1 MNEIVC
7 CIKTSIATG
16 WIRLSH
22 TTESD
27 SGLGPL
33 HLHHVQII
41 MEKKCVV
48 ACSRKQKQ
56 NKTKRHKSANV
67 TVMTN

>member
-41 MEKKCVV
+41 MEKSVLLLAHESK
-48 ACSRKQKQ
+48 
-56 NKTKRHKSANV
+56 NKTKQKDTKVQMSQ
-67 TVMTN
+67 